1 MCVREC
7 VRSFDNLNE
16 LREHE
21 LECEGECDHK
31 FVSVP
36 VSQREC
42 KRVRVCVHVGREKER
57 ARDPQM
63 HADMS
68 LSLAPPPL
76 PRPLSLFLPSAAF
89 LPVFIPSLFVPS
101 SLPSALRTPCMCL
114 CCILCVVGIIAILA
128 GIQMS
133 GFGPMLLPFLPKG

>member
-1 MCVREC
+1 VCVREC

-42 KRVRVCVHVGREKER
+42 KRVRVCVHVGREKESER
-57 ARDPQM
+57 STNAR
-63 HADMS
+63 
-68 LSLAPPPL
+68 
-76 PRPLSLFLPSAAF
+76 
-89 LPVFIPSLFVPS
+89 
-101 SLPSALRTPCMCL
+101 
-114 CCILCVVGIIAILA
+114 
-128 GIQMS
+128 
-133 GFGPMLLPFLPKG
+133 